1 LSNTN
6 TVHRSTARPAGRAW
20 LRYWEWGALALIAV
34 VAVGLRMWTLPGSL
48 PFIDHPD
55 EPNPVN
61 YVVQMLRSGDPN
73 PHAFQK
79 PSFYVYLL
87 LAVTMLHYRWGLAN
101 GVYSDI
107 AQMNVTTHLYTT
119 IPGFFVWGRT
129 LTVALAALTVVF
141 VFVNARRLGGKASA
155 IIAALLVALS
165 GFHLQHSQYVTTD
178 VASGLLVLLTFG
190 ASVAVAQYGRLRDYL
205 AAGVFAGLA
214 ASTKYNAGVAALMVA
229 TAHCLYW
236 WRPSGGHGFG
246 AVVRQSPRLFAAAL
260 ASMAGFVVGTPY
272 ALLSWQE
279 FWRGLQGQIADYSGI
294 THGDFT
300 EAWNVKGYFEFFA
313 NELSVVGLLWLVVLM
328 VWRWRRF
335 ATANLIFL
343 SFVVPYLL
351 LHMMQSSHFNRNM
364 LPVVVLAMLMIGVY
378 ASEIW
383 RAKQSATTRTAALM
397 LGTLLLLVPIVSDTT
412 VYMQRQLRGDSRLK
426 TMAWIDEH
434 VPPGVRVAAE
444 MRPQPGPLES
454 RWTEAPGLL
463 RHDFAWYRQQGYA
476 YLVAS
481 SDAWKQW
488 QIPEE
493 YAQFAGQP
501 PIEDYGGPDP
511 NYMYGPHLVIYA
523 TGLAASDATQQL
535 ADEAYAGG
543 ARLVGATIGHPD
555 PKAPQLGVLEPT
567 LTFRA
572 GDILGLRTF
581 WQVEQPFEQ
590 NFSIFVHVVDASDTI
605 VTQRITPPWQ
615 GRFPTRTWQPD
626 TLVVDV
632 NDIALPEGLAPG
644 QYTIAVGM
652 YDIDSGAQPPMSI
665 DGQPV
670 GRIPIATIQIEP

>member
-1 LSNTN
+1 MSNTN

-272 ALLSWQE
+272 ALLS
-279 FWRGLQGQIADYSGI
+279 
-294 THGDFT
+294 
-300 EAWNVKGYFEFFA
+300 
-313 NELSVVGLLWLVVLM
+313 
-328 VWRWRRF
+328 
-335 ATANLIFL
+335 
-343 SFVVPYLL
+343 
-351 LHMMQSSHFNRNM
+351 
-364 LPVVVLAMLMIGVY
+364 
-378 ASEIW
+378 
-383 RAKQSATTRTAALM
+383 
-397 LGTLLLLVPIVSDTT
+397 
-412 VYMQRQLRGDSRLK
+412 
-426 TMAWIDEH
+426 
-434 VPPGVRVAAE
+434 
-444 MRPQPGPLES
+444 
-454 RWTEAPGLL
+454 
-463 RHDFAWYRQQGYA
+463 
-476 YLVAS
+476 
-481 SDAWKQW
+481 
-488 QIPEE
+488 
-493 YAQFAGQP
+493 
-501 PIEDYGGPDP
+501 
-511 NYMYGPHLVIYA
+511 
-523 TGLAASDATQQL
+523 
-535 ADEAYAGG
+535 
-543 ARLVGATIGHPD
+543 
-555 PKAPQLGVLEPT
+555 
-567 LTFRA
+567 
-572 GDILGLRTF
+572 
-581 WQVEQPFEQ
+581 
-590 NFSIFVHVVDASDTI
+590 
-605 VTQRITPPWQ
+605 
-615 GRFPTRTWQPD
+615 
-626 TLVVDV
+626 
-632 NDIALPEGLAPG
+632 
-644 QYTIAVGM
+644 
-652 YDIDSGAQPPMSI
+652 
-665 DGQPV
+665 
-670 GRIPIATIQIEP
+670 